1 MLVERRLGT
10 LDRGEAIVDTLEEL
24 CRDLLAALEATALR
38 DEENG
43 LGELLSVP
51 TGVGIAGLVDVAG
64 VVRFAPNLHAADG
77 IPVRSMLQERLGEAV
92 KVYVDNDATCAGAAE
107 CSHGAA
113 VGLREVLFVAL
124 GTGIGGAVLAGGRL
138 LRGASNFA
146 AELGHMVVDPSG
158 PACGCGRRGCWE
170 LYASGSAFGRLAR
183 EAALEGRAMLVQEI
197 AGGDPDDIRGEHVV
211 AAAAAHD
218 PEAAAL
224 LEEFAF
230 FVALG
235 LGNLASIFDPELI
248 VIGGGLIRA
257 GETVLG
263 PVRDCFVSHLE
274 GRGCRP
280 TTTIVAAAFGDRS
293 GAVGAALLAASGGSG
308 FRAMGSAVA
317 SRARAEP
324 RALPERG
331 AS

>member
-1 MLVERRLGT
+1 MAS
-10 LDRGEAIVDTLEEL
+10 GEAIVDTLEEL
-24 CRDLLAALEATALR
+24 CRDLLVALEATSLL

-43 LGELLSVP
+43 LGGENGLGKLLSVP

-77 IPVRSMLQERLGEAV
+77 TPVRSMLQERLGEV
-92 KVYVDNDATCAGAAE
+92 VEVYVDNDATCAGAAE

-113 VGLREVLFVAL
+113 VGPREVVFVAL
-124 GTGIGGAVLAGGRL
+124 GTGIGGAILSGGRL

-146 AELGHMVVDPSG
+146 AELGHMVIDPRG
-158 PACGCGRRGCWE
+158 LACGCGRRGCWE
-170 LYASGSAFGRLAR
+170 LYASGSALGRLAR
-183 EAALEGRAMLVQEI
+183 EAALEGRAAFVQEI

-211 AAAAAHD
+211 EAAAAHD
-218 PEAAAL
+218 REAGAL

-257 GETVLG
+257 GETVLR

-274 GRGCRP
+274 GRGFRP
-280 TTTIVAAAFGDRS
+280 TTTIVAAALGDRG
-293 GAVGAALLAASGGSG
+293 GAVGAALLAASSGSESQAIG
-308 FRAMGSAVA
+308 CAVA
-317 SRARAEP
+317 SKMSAEP
-324 RALPERG
+324 RARPERG